1 MGIAVI
7 SRPAALRYLTAAA
20 FALPVG
26 ALVWFELVYLFFG
39 FTGEDAPRGYNL
51 VAALLAF
58 GVALGWP
65 LFGATQAAE
74 VVRRSC
80 RLGGLAAVLLP
91 LVSIAVLL
99 MWQSSTGRRDLGMG
113 GLMLYSMPVVAFA
126 IALLAAVVLWLCD
139 RAAAKRLQPKAK

>member
-1 MGIAVI
+1 M
-7 SRPAALRYLTAAA
+7 
-20 FALPVG
+20 
-26 ALVWFELVYLFFG
+26 
-39 FTGEDAPRGYNL
+39 

>member
-1 MGIAVI
+1 VI
-7 SRPAALRYLTAAA
+7 SRPAALRYLAAAA

-26 ALVWFELVYLFFG
+26 AIVWFELVYLFFG
-39 FTGEDAPRGYNL
+39 FTGEDAPRSYNL
-51 VAALLAF
+51 LAALLAF

-99 MWQSSTGRRDLGMG
+99 MWQSSAGRRDLGMG

-126 IALLAAVVLWLCD
+126 IALVVAVVLWLCD
-139 RAAAKRLQPKAK
+139 RAAAKRLQPQAK